1 MVDIDR
7 REFLIQGAT
16 TVLVTS
22 TCLCG
27 LGGCAAYTGI
37 GNTPAAAPGS
47 VALNGNVLTVKLAAE
62 PALSNVGGAVKVLDA
77 SIPEGLIIARVEENK
92 FEIASLLCTHRG
104 VELEYD
110 HERARFQCPSIGRSV
125 FAFDGA
131 RVSGPARR
139 PIRAYD
145 AELND
150 GVLTIQV

>member
-1 MVDIDR
+1 MADIDR
-7 REFLIQGAT
+7 REFLKQGAA
-16 TVLVTS
+16 TVVVTS

-27 LGGCAAYTGI
+27 LSGCAAYTGI
-37 GNTPAAAPGS
+37 GKTPAANPGS
-47 VALNGNVLTVKLAAE
+47 VALNGNVLTVRLAAE
-62 PALSNVGGAVKVLDA
+62 PALSQVGGAVKVLDA
-77 SIPEGLIIARVEENK
+77 NIPDGLIIARVGERK

-139 PIRAYD
+139 PIRAYE
-145 AELND
+145 A
-150 GVLTIQV
+150 VLEGNTLTVQV